1 MRKGY
6 LHYLAKKRI
15 VKMNAYGKILQ
26 KMGFSHDRLYRN
38 RAQMSH
44 MKKKRS
50 EIVIPKDKAI
60 FWLNKNGR
68 WHNAHGEFQHKKI
81 IDYFHSSIKKDENGY
96 FLFQERENLR
106 EKVYF
111 HYEDT
116 ALFAVD
122 LIIDK
127 DITLILN
134 TKKQIKLKPRSL
146 FIRDDNLYMRMGQET
161 IKFAERG
168 LMKISDLL
176 EFTDEQYFI
185 KVKNRRY
192 RIVQK

>member
-1 MRKGY
+1 
-6 LHYLAKKRI
+6 
-15 VKMNAYGKILQ
+15 
-26 KMGFSHDRLYRN
+26 MGFSHDRQNRN

-44 MKKKRS
+44 MKKKRT
-50 EIVIPKDKAI
+50 EIVIPKDEAI
-60 FWLNKNGR
+60 FWLDKNGR
-68 WHNAHGEFQHKKI
+68 WHNAHGKFQHKKI

-96 FLFQERENLR
+96 FLSQERENLR

-116 ALFAVD
+116 VLFAVD
-122 LIIDK
+122 LIKDK

-134 TKKQIKLKPRSL
+134 TKNQIKLKPKNL
-146 FIRDDNLYMRMGQET
+146 FTRNDNLYMRMGQET

>member
-1 MRKGY
+1 MK
-6 LHYLAKKRI
+6 
-15 VKMNAYGKILQ
+15 N
-26 KMGFSHDRLYRN
+26 N
-38 RAQMSH
+38 RT
-44 MKKKRS
+44 
-50 EIVIPKDKAI
+50 EIIIPKDQAI
-60 FWLNKNGR
+60 FWLDKNGR
-68 WHNAHGEFQHKKI
+68 WHNAHGEFEHKKI
-81 IDYFHSSIKKDENGY
+81 IDYFHSSIKRDENGY
-96 FLFQERENLR
+96 YLFQKRGDVQ

-127 DITLILN
+127 DTTLVLN

-146 FIRDDNLYMRMGQET
+146 FIRGDDLYMRMGEET
-161 IKFAERG
+161 IKFTERG

-176 EFTDEQYFI
+176 EYDNDQYFI

-192 RIVQK
+192 RILQK

>member
-1 MRKGY
+1 M
-6 LHYLAKKRI
+6 I
-15 VKMNAYGKILQ
+15 AYGRILA
-26 KMGFSHDRLYRN
+26 M
-38 RAQMSH
+38 
-44 MKKKRS
+44 MKKKQT
-50 EIVIPKDKAI
+50 EIVISKDDAV
-60 FWLNKNGR
+60 FWLNANGR

-81 IDYFHSSIKKDENGY
+81 IDYFHSSIQKDEKGY
-96 FLFQERENLR
+96 YLFQERGNLR

-122 LIIDK
+122 LIKDE

-134 TKKQIKLKPRSL
+134 TKRQLKLKPKNL
-146 FIRDDNLYMRMGQET
+146 FTRNDNLYMRRGQET

-176 EFTDEQYFI
+176 EFEDDQYFI
-185 KVKNRRY
+185 RVKNRRY
-192 RIVQK
+192 RIVQE

>member
-1 MRKGY
+1 
-6 LHYLAKKRI
+6 
-15 VKMNAYGKILQ
+15 MNAYGRILER
-26 KMGFSHDRLYRN
+26 MGFSHDRQNRN

-44 MKKKRS
+44 MKKKRT
-50 EIVIPKDKAI
+50 EIVIPKDEAI
-60 FWLNKNGR
+60 FWLGKTGR

-81 IDYFHSSIKKDENGY
+81 IDYFHSSIKKDDNGY

-122 LIIDK
+122 LIKDK

-134 TKKQIKLKPRSL
+134 TKNQIKLKPKNL
-146 FIRDDNLYMRMGQET
+146 FTRNDNLYMRMGQET